1 MVLFYMTRCTC
12 LFDLPENV
20 SRDVYCRKCHFG
32 TPYALQNLMTHMLN
46 FKISTFAE
54 ITLVCYQRITSLSE
68 LVDTSN
74 IGIAYNYP

>member
-1 MVLFYMTRCTC
+1 MTRCTY

-32 TPYALQNLMTHMLN
+32 TPYALQNVMTRMLN

-54 ITLVCYQRITSLSE
+54 ITLSVINGLQVYLNLLTLQT
-68 LVDTSN
+68 
-74 IGIAYNYP
+74 